1 MSPEQLSRRK
11 AIAALSATAAV
22 VLAGDRSAN
31 RKPAFHGRTE
41 NCAGPTYSATG
52 PNAELYGA
60 DEGYP
65 LPDVMEARRRGDPWE
80 PKYRVAAFS
89 HLDQIYPTRGVERAG
104 TPSKFK
110 CSTAEIYYD
119 FRGSRF
125 SLADYRARN
134 AITGLLIAKDDHI
147 LFEQYQYA
155 RTDRDRFV
163 SQSMVKS
170 ITGLLIGIA
179 VSEGAIGSVD
189 DTPERYVAGFRGTEY
204 GRTPIRDL
212 LHMSSGVDFGEGRN
226 GGADLNR
233 LWNDMGIA
241 FPNTKIGTS
250 KASRNSIGASRHGER
265 DFTMPAS
272 NPTCWGWCFTMRS
285 KDRRATI
292 CARRY
297 GSRSVRKRRPDG

>member
-147 LFEQYQYA
+147 PFEQYQYA

-204 GRTPIRDL
+204 GRTRSAIYCTCRQGSISGKAETAERTSIVCGTTWELHFRIRR
-212 LHMSSGVDFGEGRN
+212 SAR
-226 GGADLNR
+226 
-233 LWNDMGIA
+233 
-241 FPNTKIGTS
+241 S
-250 KASRNSIGASRHGER
+250 KASRNSIGASRHG
-265 DFTMPAS
+265 
-272 NPTCWGWCFTMRS
+272 
-285 KDRRATI
+285 
-292 CARRY
+292 
-297 GSRSVRKRRPDG
+297 